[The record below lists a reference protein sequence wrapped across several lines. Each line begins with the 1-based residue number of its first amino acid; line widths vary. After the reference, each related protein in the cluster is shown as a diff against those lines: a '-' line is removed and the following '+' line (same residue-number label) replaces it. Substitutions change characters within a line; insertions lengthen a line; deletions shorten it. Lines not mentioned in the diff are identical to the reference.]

1 MATKKKTTAT
11 PAAKPAQET
20 VTVTATCSLAEGGR
34 TYKSGECFQT
44 TAARAEAL
52 GEAVKF

>member
-1 MATKKKTTAT
+1 MATKKKAPA
-11 PAAKPAQET
+11 PAAKTTESET